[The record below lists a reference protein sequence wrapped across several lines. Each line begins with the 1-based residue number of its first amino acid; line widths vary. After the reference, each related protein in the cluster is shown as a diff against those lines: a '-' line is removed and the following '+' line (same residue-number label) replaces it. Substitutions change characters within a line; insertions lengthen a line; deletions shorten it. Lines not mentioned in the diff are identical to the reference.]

1 MAIGPVRVEL
11 EGVAKSTWNLNSFS
25 VVEVPSSK
33 KKLGEPA
40 GGAVLPSRSAGSK
53 LASLGPFWKH
63 CIMAALATR
72 IAVRVLVH
80 AFRPVKEPPHRKKLV
95 ARR

>member
-40 GGAVLPSRSAGSK
+40 GGAVLPSRAAGSK
-53 LASLGPFWKH
+53 LASLVPLLKH
-63 CIMAALATR
+63 CIVAAPPTNLPLRFMAQGCG
-72 IAVRVLVH
+72 
-80 AFRPVKEPPHRKKLV
+80 PKNQPPTGKLF
-95 ARR
+95 AESL

>member
-53 LASLGPFWKH
+53 LASLVPFWKH
-63 CIMAALATR
+63 CIVAALPAS
-72 IAVRVLVH
+72 IAVRFM
-80 AFRPVKEPPHRKKLV
+80 AQACGPMNKPPSGKMFAER
-95 ARR
+95 